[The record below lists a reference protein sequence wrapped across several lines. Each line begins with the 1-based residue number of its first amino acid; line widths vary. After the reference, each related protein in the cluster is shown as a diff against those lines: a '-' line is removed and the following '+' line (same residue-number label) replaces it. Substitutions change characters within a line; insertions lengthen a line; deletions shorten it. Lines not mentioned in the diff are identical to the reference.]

1 MAASQVKPCL
11 IINKID
17 RLVLEL
23 GVSPLEAYER
33 LKQIIVHVNM
43 IMSAFESERF
53 LNEANAVLAHED
65 AKEAAW

>member
-1 MAASQVKPCL
+1 ML
-11 IINKID
+11 NKMD
-17 RLVLEL
+17 RLVQEL
-23 GVSPLEAYER
+23 GVSPIEAYER

-43 IMSAFESERF
+43 IMSSFESERF